1 MCRPTSRMQVR
12 TRSLSVASKWMR
24 RRRPAC
30 AVCGVSIVTLR
41 GDRVDAVAA
50 QCDLDRAG
58 VRFECERAGRLFVEL
73 VRLEHDQDSAVR
85 AGRAEPG
92 ARGGSVECRH
102 MQHVPGGAAEL
113 HGPEVDRRGR
123 RAGNEQDS
131 RQQRGSAHTGSV
143 LRRQYLPV
151 RGRRSCGSPLSVGR
165 FGPTMGDARVC
176 TSLTADSPRRRLVAR
191 RGQVRLGD
199 LDDARDRPRRVGVH
213 GVWEGQARRQR
224 RR

>member
-1 MCRPTSRMQVR
+1 MSADLEDAGAYEVVVGGVEVDAKAMTG
-12 TRSLSVASKWMR
+12 MR
-24 RRRPAC
+24 CLRRLDC
-30 AVCGVSIVTLR
+30 HVR

-73 VRLEHDQDSAVR
+73 VGLEHDQDSAVR

-143 LRRQYLPV
+143 LRRQNLPV
-151 RGRRSCGSPLSVGR
+151 RGRRLCGSPLSVGR

-191 RGQVRLGD
+191 RGQVRLALPGPPQM
-199 LDDARDRPRRVGVH
+199 RG
-213 GVWEGQARRQR
+213 
-224 RR
+224 